1 MPRRALLLLLS
12 LSLGAVPALADL
24 PPEEIERTIR
34 QLGDNNYERREA
46 ASRRLEEL
54 GLEAWPALRRTL
66 ARPGD
71 AEMRTRCARL
81 LDDGAQRLFGPL
93 PGLAGHNQPINALA
107 ISADGNRLLSGSDDS
122 TLRLWNA
129 TNSEQLAQ
137 VQEKGGAAAVIAVAL
152 APDGK
157 RCLNSVGA
165 VIEGVKIK
173 DYAIRLRDETL
184 MEIRQLVGHTD
195 EVRCL
200 VFLPD
205 GKRALSAGLDR
216 SIRLWDL
223 DQGKEIRRFVGHT
236 GAVRH
241 LAVSA
246 DGRRLLSSSQ
256 DRTVRCWD
264 IETGKEMS
272 RFTGHQAEVT
282 GVVLLPDGRRAVSVG
297 ADKIARL
304 WQIATGQQERRFV
317 GHTRGLSGVAVSPD
331 GRWLL
336 TSGGLARVGM
346 AAPDDYDIHLWNL
359 ATGEEIHRFSGH
371 TSAIPI
377 VLFAP
382 DGKTIVSAGYDASIR
397 RWKFAIGPAR

>member
-12 LSLGAVPALADL
+12 LSLGAVPALAEL

-34 QLGDNNYERREA
+34 QLGDTSYERREA

-81 LDDGAQRLFGPL
+81 LDEGAQRLFGPL
-93 PGLAGHNQPINALA
+93 PGLSGHNQPINALA
-107 ISADGNRLLSGSDDS
+107 MSADGKRLLSGSDDA
-122 TLRLWNA
+122 TLRLWNP

-137 VQEKGGAAAVIAVAL
+137 VQEKGGAAVWAVAV

-165 VIEGVKIK
+165 VTERVKIK

-223 DQGKEIRRFVGHT
+223 DQGKEIRRFVGHS

-256 DRTVRCWD
+256 DRTVRCWE

-272 RFTGHQAEVT
+272 RFSGHQGEVT
-282 GVVLLPDGRRAVSVG
+282 GVVFLPDDKRAVSVG
-297 ADKIARL
+297 ADKVARL
-304 WQIATGQQERRFV
+304 WQIASGQQERRFE
-317 GHTRGLSGVAVSPD
+317 GHTHALSGVAVSPD

-336 TSGGLARVGM
+336 TSGGLARMGM
-346 AAPDDYDIHLWNL
+346 AAADDHDIRLWNL
-359 ATGEEIHRFSGH
+359 ATGEEIHRFTGH
-371 TSAIPI
+371 TSAVPV

-382 DGKTIVSAGYDASIR
+382 DGQTIVSAGYDASLR
-397 RWKFAIGPAR
+397 RWKFALAPAR